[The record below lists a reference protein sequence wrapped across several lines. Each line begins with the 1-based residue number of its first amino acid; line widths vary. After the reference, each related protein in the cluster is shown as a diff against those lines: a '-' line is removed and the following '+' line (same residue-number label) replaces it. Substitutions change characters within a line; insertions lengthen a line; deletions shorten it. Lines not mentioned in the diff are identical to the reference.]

1 MKRTISKVVVVSV
14 VVALLMGVGPVL
26 GQPVSTPQQL
36 SITDLG
42 TLGGFSSKAF
52 DINNRGQV
60 VGHSVAA
67 SGNLRAFL
75 WENGKMVDLGTLPGG
90 NISAAHAINDRG
102 QVVGYSDTALEEHA
116 VLWSR

>member
-1 MKRTISKVVVVSV
+1 M
-14 VVALLMGVGPVL
+14 
-26 GQPVSTPQQL
+26 
-36 SITDLG
+36 
-42 TLGGFSSKAF
+42 
-52 DINNRGQV
+52 
-60 VGHSVAA
+60 GHSVTA

-90 NISAAHAINDRG
+90 NFSAAHAINDRG